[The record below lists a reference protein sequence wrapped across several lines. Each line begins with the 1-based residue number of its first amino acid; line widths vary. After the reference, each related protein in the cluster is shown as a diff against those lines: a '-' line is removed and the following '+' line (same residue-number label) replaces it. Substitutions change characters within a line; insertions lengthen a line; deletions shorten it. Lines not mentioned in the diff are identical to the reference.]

1 MAEATIYVIPHCLH
15 AINPSFSLLYMQSSK
30 SSTSNFTWKQQLHPV
45 ELFTVPNLVK
55 GVLQGWEKKRKQQED
70 QRHTLPYIESAEK
83 GISEGEFEG
92 RPGDLEEYQPQYM
105 SSSGNEAGQQH
116 PNLSM
121 APRIDE
127 GHKMH
132 HKHPLVPLLPL
143 PNAAKS
149 GKQTRLLPPRK
160 PKKLREL
167 VRSKSKSFYL
177 SDIPPASLPKA
188 VEELP
193 FPKPLSKRK
202 VAEPHL
208 LKSINEYNDRKA
220 KGDNH
225 TTALSQ
231 TTKHARDIIRDPR
244 RFDIDLELFS
254 TEQMLSFSTVS
265 KDKELE
271 EKMNRLFASISAKTK
286 VNGKLKTKAETGPD
300 RARSRESASNPS
312 L

>member
-1 MAEATIYVIPHCLH
+1 M
-15 AINPSFSLLYMQSSK
+15 NSSFALLYMQSCK

-45 ELFTVPNLVK
+45 EQFTVPNLVK

-70 QRHTLPYIESAEK
+70 QRHSQPYIESAEK

-92 RPGDLEEYQPQYM
+92 RPEGQEEYKLQYQ
-105 SSSGNEAGQQH
+105 SSTVKSGNEAGQQH
-116 PNLSM
+116 PNLSV

-127 GHKMH
+127 EGHKMQ

-143 PNAAKS
+143 SHPVKS
-149 GKQTRLLPPRK
+149 AKQTRVLPPRK

-167 VRSKSKSFYL
+167 VRSKSKSFVL
-177 SDIPPASLPKA
+177 SEIPPVSLPK
-188 VEELP
+188 VIEEFP
-193 FPKPLSKRK
+193 PPKPLSKRK
-202 VAEPHL
+202 MAEPHL

-220 KGDNH
+220 KGDTH
-225 TTALSQ
+225 ITALSQ

-244 RFDIDLELFS
+244 RLDLDLELFS

-286 VNGKLKTKAETGPD
+286 MNGKLKTKAEAGPD
-300 RARSRESASNPS
+300 RVRSREAASNPS